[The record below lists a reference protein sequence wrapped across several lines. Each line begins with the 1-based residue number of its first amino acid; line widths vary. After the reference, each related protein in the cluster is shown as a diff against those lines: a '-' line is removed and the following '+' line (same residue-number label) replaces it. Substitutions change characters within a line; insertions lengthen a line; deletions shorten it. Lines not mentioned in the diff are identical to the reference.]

1 MNERAP
7 VKRFAPFAC
16 EKKPATGSR
25 AMVVANHPLAS
36 AAGAEMLLAG
46 GNAVD
51 AAVAA
56 LFALT
61 VVEPMMVGVLGGGI
75 AHIRL
80 ANGRHVVLDGLGTAP
95 GAAHGAMYETVSD
108 ALPRYRETAGRANQ
122 VGPLAVAVP
131 GALAGWCRALR
142 DFGTLSTEDVTAPA
156 VRLAERGFTATPYLA
171 DCVADLASDLGHDP
185 GLSALFLPGGTP
197 LRAGARVVQ
206 PEYAQTL
213 RTIAR
218 EGADALY
225 AGELGSALVEA
236 MSRTGGLVTREDLG
250 AYRVIER
257 DPIRGAYRGFEILG
271 PPPPASSG
279 VHVVQMLN
287 LLEGFDVG
295 AMGFG
300 SPDAVHLLAEVMK
313 IAFADRAVA
322 TADPAFIEVPVER
335 LTGKGYAEQ
344 RRRLIDPART
354 RRWEPGVPAAAAKS
368 GAARQAARD
377 APGGSGAPGGP
388 EVPGRLEAP
397 GGSGAPGR
405 LEAPGGSEALD
416 GSGVPGRL
424 EAPGGSGVP
433 GRLEA
438 PGGSGAPGRLE
449 APGGFG
455 APGGSEALDGSGV
468 PDGPGAEVGTA
479 LGREPGCTTH
489 VTVAD
494 AEGNVVATTQT
505 INGLFGACIRIPGTG
520 MIANNYMFN
529 FDPHP
534 GRALSV
540 EPGKRVFTSMAP
552 MMVRREGQLLYALG
566 LPGGLRIFPS
576 ALQALVN
583 LLDHGM
589 TLQEAVEAPR
599 IWTEGGAVEMEE
611 AFPEA
616 VGKALADRGHEVER
630 LPRIG
635 GGMNAIAFADDGG
648 LTGAAC
654 WRADG
659 TPVAIAGGLARAGV
673 RFSGM

>member
-1 MNERAP
+1 MKERAP
-7 VKRFAPFAC
+7 AKRFTTFTC
-16 EKKPATGSR
+16 EKRPAVGSR
-25 AMVVANHPLAS
+25 GMVVTNHPLAS
-36 AAGAEMLLAG
+36 AAGAEMLLGG

-75 AHIRL
+75 AHIRT
-80 ANGRHVVLDGLGTAP
+80 AGGRHVVLDALSTAP
-95 GAAHGAMYETVSD
+95 AAAHGAMYETVSD
-108 ALPRYRETAGRANQ
+108 ELPRYRDTVGRANA

-131 GALAGWCRALR
+131 GALAGWCRALG
-142 DFGTLSTEDVTAPA
+142 DFGTLSVAEVTAPA

-171 DCVADLASDLGHDP
+171 DCVSDLAADLARDP
-185 GLSALFLPGGTP
+185 GLAALFLPGGAP
-197 LRAGARVVQ
+197 LRAGHRVVQ

-218 EGADALY
+218 NGAGALY
-225 AGELGSALVEA
+225 SGELGDALVETMA
-236 MSRTGGLVTREDLG
+236 RTGGLVRREDLD
-250 AYRVIER
+250 AYAVIER
-257 DPIRGAYRGFEILG
+257 EPVRGSYRGFEIVG

-287 LLEGFDVG
+287 LLEGFDVRG
-295 AMGFG
+295 MGFG
-300 SPDAVHLLAEVMK
+300 SPESAYLLAEVMK

-322 TADPAFIEVPVER
+322 TADPAFVDVPVTR
-335 LTGKGYAEQ
+335 LIDKGYASE

-354 RRWEPGVPAAAAKS
+354 RHWEPGVLAADSESAPAPRRPPRRDPSPES
-368 GAARQAARD
+368 GAARAGSDRGRARAGSRD
-377 APGGSGAPGGP
+377 GLPDPGVSGGESGS
-388 EVPGRLEAP
+388 
-397 GGSGAPGR
+397 
-405 LEAPGGSEALD
+405 
-416 GSGVPGRL
+416 
-424 EAPGGSGVP
+424 
-433 GRLEA
+433 
-438 PGGSGAPGRLE
+438 
-449 APGGFG
+449 
-455 APGGSEALDGSGV
+455 
-468 PDGPGAEVGTA
+468 
-479 LGREPGCTTH
+479 TTH

-494 AEGNVVATTQT
+494 AEGNVVASTQT
-505 INGLFGACIRIPGTG
+505 VNGLFGACVQVPGTG

-552 MMVRREGQLLYALG
+552 MMVRRDGRLLHALG

-576 ALQALVN
+576 ALQTLVN

-611 AFPEA
+611 AFTGETRD
-616 VGKALADRGHEVER
+616 ALAARGHEVVR
-630 LPRIG
+630 QRRIG
-635 GGMNAIAFADDGG
+635 GGMNAIALGDDGT

-659 TPVAIAGGLARAGV
+659 TPVAISGGLARAGV
-673 RFSGM
+673 RFSGI